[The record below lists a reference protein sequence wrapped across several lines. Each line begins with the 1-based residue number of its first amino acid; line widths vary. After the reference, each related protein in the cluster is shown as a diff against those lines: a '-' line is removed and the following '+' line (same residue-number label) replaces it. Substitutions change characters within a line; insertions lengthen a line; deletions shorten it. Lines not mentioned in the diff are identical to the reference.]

1 MSDLLAVLKHLSGR
15 DLVDIVIVA
24 VLFYLLYSFV
34 KGTRAVQVLQGLA
47 LLLILAFVAQKFN
60 VRTTAWI
67 LSSSGL
73 VWVLTFIILFQPELR
88 RALARFGQHRLFSF
102 FQESFEEETIDEI
115 VKASN
120 VLSAR
125 RFGALIVIEKGA
137 GLKPFIETGVRL
149 DSTVTSE
156 MMSTI
161 FMSKGALHD
170 GALII
175 QEKRIAAAGCILP
188 LTENPDIKRVYG
200 TRHRAALGLSEETDA
215 VIVVVSEETGGI
227 SLVQQGK
234 MANGLDPDTLK
245 EMLTLYLV
253 GK

>member
-1 MSDLLAVLKHLSGR
+1 MSDILAVLRNLSGR
-15 DLVDIVIVA
+15 DVIDILLVA
-24 VLFYLLYSFV
+24 SLFYLLYTFV
-34 KGTRAVQVLQGLA
+34 KGTRAVHVLQGLV
-47 LLLILAFVAQKFN
+47 LLVILAFLAQKFN

-67 LSSSGL
+67 LSSALSVL
-73 VWVLTFIILFQPELR
+73 VLAFIILFQPELR
-88 RALARFGQHRLFSF
+88 RALGRLGQHRLFSF
-102 FQESFEEETIDEI
+102 FQESMEEEMIDEI
-115 VKASN
+115 VKAAN

-125 RFGALIVIEKGA
+125 RFGALIAVEKGA

-149 DSTVTSE
+149 DSVVSSELISTV
-156 MMSTI
+156 

-175 QEKRIAAAGCILP
+175 QEKQIAAAGCILP
-188 LTENPDIKRVYG
+188 LTENPDVKRVYG

-234 MANGLDPDTLK
+234 MANGLDPETLK

>member
-1 MSDLLAVLKHLSGR
+1 MSDILAVIRNLSGR
-15 DLVDIVIVA
+15 DIIDIALVSC
-24 VLFYLLYSFV
+24 LFYLLYTFV
-34 KGTRAVQVLQGLA
+34 KGTRAVQVLQGLV
-47 LLLILAFVAQKFN
+47 LILILAFVAQKFN

-67 LSSSGL
+67 LTSLGPI
-73 VWVLTFIILFQPELR
+73 VVLAFIILFQPELR
-88 RALARFGQHRLFSF
+88 RALARLGQHRLLSF
-102 FQESFEEETIDEI
+102 FQEAMEEEMIDEI

-125 RFGALIVIEKGA
+125 RFGALVVIEKAA
-137 GLKPFIETGVRL
+137 GLKPYVETGVRL
-149 DSTVTSE
+149 DSAITSE
-156 MMSTI
+156 IMSTI

-175 QEKRIAAAGCILP
+175 QEKRISAAGCILP

>member
-1 MSDLLAVLKHLSGR
+1 MSDVLAILSNLSGR
-15 DLVDIVIVA
+15 DIIDILLVA
-24 VLFYLLYSFV
+24 SLFYLLYTFV
-34 KGTRAVQVLQGLA
+34 KGTRAVHVLQGLV
-47 LLLILAFVAQKFN
+47 LILILAFLAQKFN

-67 LSSSGL
+67 LSSSLL
-73 VWVLTFIILFQPELR
+73 VWVLAFIILFQPELR
-88 RALARFGQHRLFSF
+88 RALARLGQHRLLSF
-102 FQESFEEETIDEI
+102 FQEAMEEELIDEI

-120 VLSAR
+120 VLSSR

-137 GLKPFIETGVRL
+137 GLKTYVETGVRL
-149 DSTVTSE
+149 DSAVTSE
-156 MMSTI
+156 IMSTI
-161 FMSKGALHD
+161 FMSKGSLHD

-175 QEKRIAAAGCILP
+175 QDKRLAAAGCILP
-188 LTENPDIKRVYG
+188 LTENPDVKRVYG

-215 VIVVVSEETGGI
+215 IIVVVSEETGGI

-253 GK
+253 GR

>member
-1 MSDLLAVLKHLSGR
+1 MSDLVAILRNLSPR
-15 DLVDIVIVA
+15 DIVDILLVSA
-24 VLFYLLYSFV
+24 LFYLLYTFV

-47 LLLILAFVAQKFN
+47 LILILAFLAQKFN

-67 LSSSGL
+67 LSSSVL
-73 VWVLTFIILFQPELR
+73 VWVLAFIILFQPELR
-88 RALARFGQHRLFSF
+88 RALARLGQHRLLSF
-102 FQESFEEETIDEI
+102 FQETLEEELIDEI

-125 RFGALIVIEKGA
+125 RFGALIAVEKSA
-137 GLKPFIETGVRL
+137 GLKPYIETGVPV
-149 DSTVTSE
+149 DAAVSAE
-156 MMSTI
+156 IMSTI

-175 QEKRIAAAGCILP
+175 QDKRVASAGCIMP

-234 MANGLDPDTLK
+234 MANGLDPETLK